1 MMAYSEVN
9 DLIRFLGDS
18 AHELTVRAVMAA
30 PVVAQTLSEEAEELM
45 VLRTHL
51 LQRVWTEELSAQM
64 PLPLSIK
71 EAA

>member
-1 MMAYSEVN
+1 MMVYTDRN

-18 AHELTVRAVMAA
+18 AHDLSVRAVMAA
-30 PVVAQTLSEEAEELM
+30 PSIAQTLTEEAEELM
-45 VLRTHL
+45 VLRTRL
-51 LQRVWTEELSAQM
+51 LQRFWTEELSAQM